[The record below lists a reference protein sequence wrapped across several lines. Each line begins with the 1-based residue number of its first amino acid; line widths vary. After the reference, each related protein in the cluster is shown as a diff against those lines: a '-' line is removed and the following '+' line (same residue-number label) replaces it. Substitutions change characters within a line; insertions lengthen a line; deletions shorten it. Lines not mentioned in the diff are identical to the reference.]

1 MTNHKPTSQ
10 AWKELVEQRQ
20 AQSIKNNELTSNA
33 NHAHALE
40 NEKEIKKVRHD
51 VYNARY
57 KFKNRPYGKSAAQR
71 MANQGQLHKYETF
84 GYNDY
89 CRFERGKVSHIVE
102 ICGEPHIMML
112 PAKKGSG
119 SRGSRFITK

>member
-20 AQSIKNNELTSNA
+20 AQSIKNNQLASNA

-71 MANQGQLHKYETF
+71 MANAGQLHKYEPF

-89 CRFERGKVSHIVE
+89 CRFERGKVSHIVKV
-102 ICGEPHIMML
+102 CGEPYIIML

-119 SRGSRFITK
+119 SRGSRFINK

>member
-1 MTNHKPTSQ
+1 MKHKQTSQ
-10 AWKELVEQRQ
+10 AWEALVKQRQ
-20 AQSIKNNELTSNA
+20 AQAKKNNELASNA

-40 NEKEIKKVRHD
+40 NEQAIQRVRHE
-51 VYNARY
+51 VNNVRY
-57 KFKNRPYGKSAAQR
+57 KFKRQPYGKGAAQR
-71 MANQGQLHKYETF
+71 MANAGQLHKYQSF

-89 CRFERGKVSHIVE
+89 CRFERGKIGHVVKV
-102 ICGEPHIMML
+102 CGEPYIIML

>member
-1 MTNHKPTSQ
+1 MTHKQTSQ
-10 AWKELVEQRQ
+10 AWQELVKQRQ
-20 AQSIKNNELTSNA
+20 AQAIKNNELTSNA

-40 NEKEIKKVRHD
+40 NEQTIQKLRHD

-57 KFKNRPYGKSAAQR
+57 KFKNRPYGKGAAQR
-71 MANQGQLHKYETF
+71 MANAGQLHKYETF

-89 CRFERGKVSHIVE
+89 CRFKRGNVGHVVE
-102 ICGEPHIMML
+102 ICGDKHILML

>member
-1 MTNHKPTSQ
+1 MTHKQTSQ
-10 AWKELVEQRQ
+10 AWQELVRQRQ
-20 AQSIKNNELTSNA
+20 AQAIKNNELASNA

-40 NEKEIKKVRHD
+40 NEKEIQKVRHD

-57 KFKNRPYGKSAAQR
+57 KFKHRPYGKGAAQR
-71 MANQGQLHKYETF
+71 MANAGQLHKYEPF

-89 CRFERGKVSHIVE
+89 CKFRRGLVSHIVKV
-102 ICGEPHIMML
+102 CGEPYIIML

-119 SRGSRFITK
+119 SRGSRFINK

>member
-1 MTNHKPTSQ
+1 MKRKPTSQ
-10 AWKELVEQRQ
+10 AWQELVEQRQ
-20 AQSIKNNELTSNA
+20 AQAKKNNELARNA
-33 NHAHALE
+33 NHAHAIE
-40 NEKEIKKVRHD
+40 NEQTIQQVRHE
-51 VYNARY
+51 VKNARY

-89 CRFERGKVSHIVE
+89 CKFKRGLVSHVFQV
-102 ICGEPHIMML
+102 CGEPYTIML

-119 SRGSRFITK
+119 SRGSRFKTK

>member
-1 MTNHKPTSQ
+1 MTNRKPTSQ

-20 AQSIKNNELTSNA
+20 AQSIKNNQLASNA
-33 NHAHALE
+33 NHAHAIE
-40 NEKEIKKVRHD
+40 NEQVTQKLRHE
-51 VYNARY
+51 VNNVRY

-71 MANQGQLHKYETF
+71 MANAGQLHKYEPF

-89 CRFERGKVSHIVE
+89 CKFRRGLVSHIVKV
-102 ICGEPHIMML
+102 CGEPYIIML

>member
-1 MTNHKPTSQ
+1 MKQKQTTE
-10 AWKELVEQRQ
+10 AWQELVRQRQ
-20 AQSIKNNELTSNA
+20 AQSIKNNELASNA

-71 MANQGQLHKYETF
+71 MANQGQLYKYETF

-89 CRFERGKVSHIVE
+89 SKFKRGLVSHVVKV
-102 ICGEPHIMML
+102 CGEPYNLML

-119 SRGSRFITK
+119 SRGSRFINK

>member
-1 MTNHKPTSQ
+1 MIKRKPTSQ
-10 AWKELVEQRQ
+10 AWQELVEQRQ
-20 AQSIKNNELTSNA
+20 AQSIKNNELASNA

-40 NEKEIKKVRHD
+40 NEQAIQQVRHE
-51 VYNARY
+51 VNNARY
-57 KFKNRPYGKSAAQR
+57 KFKNRPYGKGAAQR
-71 MANQGQLHKYETF
+71 MANAGQLHKYETF

-89 CRFERGKVSHIVE
+89 CRFKRGNIGHVVE
-102 ICGEPHIMML
+102 ICGDKHILML